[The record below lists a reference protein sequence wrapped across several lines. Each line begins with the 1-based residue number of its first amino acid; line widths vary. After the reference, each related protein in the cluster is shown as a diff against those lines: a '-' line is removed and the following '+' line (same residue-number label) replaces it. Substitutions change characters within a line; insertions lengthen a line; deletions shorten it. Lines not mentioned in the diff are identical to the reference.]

1 MWMSSGGTSSV
12 VHVDSVDNI
21 ICVYRGLKQ
30 FILIDPAQLADDQVG
45 RALLDI
51 VWHRQLVMLCA
62 GYIYQEMLEAVLLS
76 SILNVGLSVLQNS
89 LTYIT
94 D

>member
-1 MWMSSGGTSSV
+1 MSSGGTSSV

-45 RALLDI
+45 RALLDV

-62 GYIYQEMLEAVLLS
+62 GY
-76 SILNVGLSVLQNS
+76 
-89 LTYIT
+89 TRRC
-94 D
+94 

>member
-30 FILIDPAQLADDQVG
+30 FVLIDPALLADDQVG
-45 RALLDI
+45 RALLDV
-51 VWHRQLVMLCA
+51 VWHCQLVMLCA
-62 GYIYQEMLEAVLLS
+62 GYIIPGDARS
-76 SILNVGLSVLQNS
+76 SVVILDS
-89 LTYIT
+89 
-94 D
+94 